1 MSASS
6 PDDARALI
14 ITIDGPAG
22 TGKSTVAHRLAQR
35 LGLDSL
41 DSGSMYRAASLVAI
55 EQGIDPAEADA
66 LASALDRVDL
76 HFDWSTR
83 PPTLMMDG
91 RDISRRIREMDV
103 SGIVSDIAK
112 CSPVRAVLV
121 EAQRR
126 IGAEHP
132 RLVTEG
138 RDQGSIVFPDA
149 TIRFYLDAD
158 PRVRALRRVRQLS
171 ASGMEVDVAEVTED
185 IRRRDQID
193 STRSDGP
200 LICPEGAIIID
211 TSELEVDQV
220 VDRMIRAVEDRMDGS
235 IAPC

>member
-6 PDDARALI
+6 PDDAQALI

-66 LASALDRVDL
+66 LASALGRVDL
-76 HFDWSTR
+76 QFDWSTR

-138 RDQGSIVFPDA
+138 RDQGSIVFPEA

-220 VDRMIRAVEDRMDGS
+220 VDRMVRAVEDRMGGS

>member
-6 PDDARALI
+6 HGGAAPLI

-22 TGKSTVAHRLAQR
+22 TGKSTVAHRLAEQ
-35 LGLDSL
+35 LGIDSL

-55 EQGIDPAEADA
+55 EQGIDPADATGLAEA
-66 LASALDRVDL
+66 LERVEL
-76 HFDWSTR
+76 RFDWQSR
-83 PPTLMMDG
+83 PPTLHMDG
-91 RDISRRIREMDV
+91 RDISQRIREMDV
-103 SGIVSDIAK
+103 SGIVSDVAK
-112 CSPVRAVLV
+112 CPAVRTVLV
-121 EAQRR
+121 EAQRQ

-132 RLVTEG
+132 RLVSEG

-149 TIRFYLDAD
+149 TVRFYLDAD

-185 IRRRDQID
+185 IRRRDEID

-211 TSELEVDQV
+211 TSELEIDAV
-220 VDRMIRAVEDRMDGS
+220 VERMVQAVEDRVQGS
-235 IAPC
+235 GC

>member
-1 MSASS
+1 MSAPSHGCVPS
-6 PDDARALI
+6 LI

-22 TGKSTVAHRLAQR
+22 TGKSTVAHQLARRLDI
-35 LGLDSL
+35 DSL

-55 EQGIDPAEADA
+55 ERGIDPADGKGLAEA
-66 LASALDRVDL
+66 LGRVEL
-76 HFDWSTR
+76 RFDWETR
-83 PPTLMMDG
+83 PPTLHMDG
-91 RDISRRIREMDV
+91 RDISQRIREMDV
-103 SGIVSDIAK
+103 SGIVSDVAK
-112 CSPVRAVLV
+112 CPPVRAVLV
-121 EAQRR
+121 GAQRQ

-132 RLVTEG
+132 RLVSEG

-149 TIRFYLDAD
+149 TVRFYLDAD

-171 ASGMEVDVAEVTED
+171 ESGLEVDVAEVTED

-211 TSELEVDQV
+211 TSELEIDEV
-220 VDRMIRAVEDRMDGS
+220 VERMVQAVQDRIQEEAD
-235 IAPC
+235 